1 MEKEGGRK
9 LRKEIELLEG
19 QLSRVNLE
27 LSEEEEKELE
37 LKKLKNEE
45 TRQKKDVE
53 KVLRVKQEELNRLK
67 DLL

>member
-1 MEKEGGRK
+1 

-19 QLSRVNLE
+19 HLSRVNLE
-27 LSEEEEKELE
+27 LSEEEEKEME

>member
-1 MEKEGGRK
+1 M
-9 LRKEIELLEG
+9 RKEIELLEG
-19 QLSRVNLE
+19 HLSRVNLE
-27 LSEEEEKELE
+27 LSEEEEKEME